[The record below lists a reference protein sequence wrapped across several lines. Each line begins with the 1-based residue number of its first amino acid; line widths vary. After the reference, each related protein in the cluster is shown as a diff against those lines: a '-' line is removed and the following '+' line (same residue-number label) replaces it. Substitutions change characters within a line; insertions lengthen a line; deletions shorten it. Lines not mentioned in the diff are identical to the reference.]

1 MHARSNLLV
10 VNDLAWHV
18 TEHGRGPTV
27 LLIHGFTGRGTS
39 WGRHATALAD
49 RFRVVTPDLPGHG
62 RSATPRDPA
71 RASVQRSADDLAT
84 ILARR
89 AFAPARVVGYSLG
102 ARIALRM
109 AIARPELVRAL
120 VLESPSAGFV
130 TEQERAARRALD
142 EARAARLEQGG
153 IRAFVDEWE
162 REPVFDGQ
170 ADRLPRARRAALR
183 AGRLGNRP
191 RGLAVSLRGAGQGS
205 MEPLF
210 DRLRDVRCPTLV
222 IAGAEDP
229 IGCRRAGAITAGIR
243 EARLEVITGA
253 GHAPHLEAPR
263 AFRRLVLSFLLEEPA
278 A

>member
-1 MHARSNLLV
+1 MHARSSLLLL
-10 VNDLAWHV
+10 NDLAWHV
-18 TEHGRGPTV
+18 TERGRGPTV

-62 RSATPRDPA
+62 RSATPTDPA
-71 RASVQRSADDLAT
+71 RAGVERCADDLAT

-130 TEQERAARRALD
+130 TEQEQAARRALD
-142 EARAARLEQGG
+142 EARAARLEHGG

-170 ADRLPRARRAALR
+170 AGRLPRARRAALR
-183 AGRLGNRP
+183 ARRLGNRP

-253 GHAPHLEAPR
+253 GHAPHLEAPS